1 MCQSRSKQSEI
12 NPGIKPETWGFMT
25 LSYVLSGFIVGTLVG
40 LTGVGGGSLMTP
52 LLALMFGV
60 SPTVAVGTDLAFAS
74 ITKSAGTF
82 AHKVRGTV
90 NWQIVRLLCIGAL
103 PAALFATLC
112 LKHFGALDKEIG
124 QIIRYTIAASVLLT
138 VIALLFK
145 RRMLHWLSQHPEK
158 QLQGRTLQVATVL
171 CGVVLGALVTV
182 SSIGAGAI
190 GATLIVL
197 LYPRMSPAEIAG
209 TDIAYAVPL
218 TAIAAVGHWW
228 LGSID
233 WNLLAT
239 LLIGSIPGII
249 IGSVAARAV
258 PERILRF
265 LLATTLTL
273 VAAKLIF

>member
-1 MCQSRSKQSEI
+1 
-12 NPGIKPETWGFMT
+12 MT
-25 LSYVLSGFIVGTLVG
+25 LSYVISGFVVGLLVG

-52 LLALMFGV
+52 LLTLLFGV

-74 ITKSAGTF
+74 LTKTAGTF
-82 AHKVRGTV
+82 THRMRGTV
-90 NWQIVRLLCIGAL
+90 NWHIVRHLSLGAL

-112 LKHFGALDKEIG
+112 LKHYGALNAEIG

-145 RRMLHWLSQHPEK
+145 RSMLEWLSRHPDK
-158 QLQGRTLQVATVL
+158 QLHGTTLQIATIL
-171 CGVVLGALVTV
+171 CGALLGVLVTV

-197 LYPRMSPAEIAG
+197 LYPHLKPAEIAG

-218 TAIAAVGHWW
+218 TAIAAIGHWW
-228 LGSID
+228 LGSIN
-233 WNLLAT
+233 WLLLGT
-239 LLIGSIPGII
+239 LLVGSIPGII
-249 IGSVAARAV
+249 LGSMAAKAV
-258 PERILRF
+258 PERILRY
-265 LLATTLTL
+265 LLASTLTL